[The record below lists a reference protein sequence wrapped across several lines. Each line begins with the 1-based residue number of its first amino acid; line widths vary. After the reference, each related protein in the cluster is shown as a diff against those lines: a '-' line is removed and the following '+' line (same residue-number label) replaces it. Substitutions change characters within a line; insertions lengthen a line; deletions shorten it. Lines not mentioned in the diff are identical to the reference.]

1 MKHYIHNRK
10 PSKFRIVAALMSA
23 AFAFSIHPLLGL
35 AVLSALSLPVNP
47 CLGVLAE
54 GGVSTATFDYA
65 LKVHYLPT
73 MNSLLNNAA
82 FLPNRFA
89 QMMCE
94 PVGGKEF
101 TMAVRT
107 QRNSGIGFRA
117 ARAPLP
123 IGGHS
128 DGLNPKSNH
137 ARLWLVLAFDSD
149 VIDLSNKDIDAFGR
163 AMEVEMTGGRE
174 DADVALS
181 ASLWLDRTAR
191 LGRIAGAPA
200 AGVVTLDNDGL
211 PHSTTGNR
219 TIYFEEGMY
228 YDAIDDNGVT
238 TQAGLYCSAINA
250 AANTVTFTLNG
261 AASSGNA
268 ADNNWLVRGM
278 VSGEANE
285 YNQGVSGIAATL
297 GSTTNTYW
305 NVDRSQ
311 ANAARWRPNRISGN
325 GVLFNDALLRKPIDT
340 IAKYGANVNRRLSD
354 GVREDLVILT
364 SLEGVAKYADTLTPD
379 RRYVNTTRLEGGWE
393 AVLCHGIPMVPDRH
407 CPLGHYHYINWADW
421 GTYSPTGTIALDLF
435 APNGQT
441 IHWIPGYDLWQ
452 VMLNAKLEIGCRRP
466 NRQAD
471 LYDVAMSAL

>member
-1 MKHYIHNRK
+1 MKSYRNNL
-10 PSKFRIVAALMSA
+10 SQFRIAVALMSA
-23 AFAFSIHPLLGL
+23 VIVGL
-35 AVLSALSLPVNP
+35 AVHPLAAVALLVVFCQPLSPV
-47 CLGVLAE
+47 LGVLAT
-54 GGVSTATFDYA
+54 GGSDTATFDFA
-65 LKVHYLPT
+65 LKTHYLPT

-82 FLPNRFA
+82 YLPSRFA

-94 PVGGKEF
+94 PVGGKRFE
-101 TMAVRT
+101 MAVRSG
-107 QRNSGIGFRA
+107 RNSGVGFRA
-117 ARAPLP
+117 TRAPLP
-123 IGGHS
+123 IGGHTS
-128 DGLNPKSNH
+128 GLNPYSNH

-149 VIDLSNKDIDAFGR
+149 IIDLSNKDIDAYGR
-163 AMEVEMTGGRE
+163 NMEVEMAGGRE

-200 AGVVTLDNDGL
+200 AGVATLDNDGL
-211 PHSTTGNR
+211 PHSVTGNR

-228 YDAIDDNGVT
+228 YDAIDDNGVV
-238 TQAGLYCSAINA
+238 TQAGLCCSAIDA
-250 AANTVTFTLNG
+250 AANTVSFTLNG
-261 AASSGNA
+261 AATAGNA

-278 VSGEANE
+278 ITGEANE
-285 YNQGVSGIAATL
+285 YNQGVSGISATL

-305 NVDRSQ
+305 NIDRST
-311 ANAARWRPNRISGN
+311 AAAAKWRPNRIDATDL
-325 GVLFNDALLRKPIDT
+325 VFDDALMRKPIDT
-340 IAKYGANVNRRLSD
+340 IAKYGAQVNRRLSD

-364 SLEGVAKYADTLTPD
+364 SLEGLAKYADTLTPEK
-379 RRYVNTTRLEGGWE
+379 RYTNTTRLEGGWE
-393 AVLCHGIPMVPDRH
+393 AVLCHGVPMVPDRH

-471 LYDVAMSAL
+471 LYNVPMAAL